1 MSVQKMTPDYIFE
14 VSWEVCNKVGGI
26 YTVLSTRAKTI
37 LEKTNAQLV
46 FIGPDLWKDTENPLF
61 REDKRLLAGW
71 RKKATEEGFEIRI
84 GRWNIPGDPVAVLV
98 DFTPYYNIKNEI
110 YGEAWNRF
118 GVDSLHAYGDY
129 DEASMFS
136 YAAARV
142 AESYYNH
149 VIAKEAKKMT
159 EAPKV
164 IYQAHEWMTG
174 LGALFLKEWIPSI
187 ATIFTTHATS
197 IGRSIAGNMKPL
209 YDYMEGY
216 NGDQMAYELNMESK
230 HSIEKQTAHRVDC
243 FTTVSEITDVEC
255 TQLLEKPADV
265 ILVNGFEDDFV
276 PKGAAFTAKRKEA
289 RKVMLD
295 VAGKLLGQQFADDTV
310 IVSTGGRY
318 EFRNKGI
325 DILLESLNRLA
336 NEPSLDRDVL
346 AFINV
351 PAWVKGPREDL
362 KTLLNP
368 PSMEDLQASRS
379 QLPSIEGGVG
389 GGSALENPV
398 ITHELHNMD
407 SDKALSMMRAIGLN
421 NRPESRV
428 KVIFVPCYLNGD
440 DGIFNLP
447 YYDLLPGDDLAV
459 YPSYYEPWGYTP
471 LESVAFHVPTITTD
485 LAGFGLWVNSLQK
498 VESGKMKDE
507 SCQSDG
513 NNCQLSIVNS
523 PLESGVKVVH
533 RTDSNW
539 NEAADEIKNSILAFT
554 KMDDKMV
561 TQLRRR
567 AADIAKKALWN
578 KFVKYYLEAYDIA
591 LKKVK

>member
-1 MSVQKMTPDYIFE
+1 MSVKKATPDHIIE

-37 LEKTNAQLV
+37 LTQTNAQLM
-46 FIGPDLWKDTENPLF
+46 FIGPDLWKETENPLF
-61 REDKRLLAGW
+61 KEDKRLLAGW

-84 GRWNIPGDPVAVLV
+84 GRWNIPGEPIAVLV

-110 YGEAWNRF
+110 YAEAWNLF

-149 VIAKEAKKMT
+149 VIAKEAKKAS

-174 LGALFLKEWIPSI
+174 LGALFLKHWIPSI

-209 YDYMEGY
+209 YDYMDGY
-216 NGDQMAYELNMESK
+216 NGDQMASELNMESK
-230 HSIEKQTAHRVDC
+230 HSIEKQSAHRVDC
-243 FTTVSEITDVEC
+243 FTTVSEITDREC
-255 TQLLEKPADV
+255 TQLLEKQADV
-265 ILVNGFEDDFV
+265 VLVNGFEDDFV

-289 RKVMLD
+289 RRVMLN
-295 VAGKLLGQQFADDTV
+295 VASHLLGQEFADNTI

-325 DILLESLNRLA
+325 DILLESLKRLA

-351 PAWVKGPREDL
+351 PAWVKGPR
-362 KTLLNP
+362 K
-368 PSMEDLQASRS
+368 DLQERLESPLRS
-379 QLPSIEGGVG
+379 VTP
-389 GGSALENPV
+389 LETSM
-398 ITHELHNMD
+398 ISHELHNMD
-407 SDKALSMMRAIGLN
+407 DDKALSMMRAIGLDN
-421 NRPESRV
+421 NPNSRV
-428 KVIFVPCYLNGD
+428 KVIFVPCYLNGN
-440 DGIFNLP
+440 DGIFNMP

-485 LAGFGLWVNSLQK
+485 LAGFGLWANSLK
-498 VESGKMKDE
+498 GEYS
-507 SCQSDG
+507 
-513 NNCQLSIVNS
+513 QL
-523 PLESGVKVVH
+523 EDGVKVVH

-539 NEAADEIKNSILAFT
+539 DDAANEIKNTILTFT
-554 KMDDKMV
+554 KMDDKQV
-561 TQLRRR
+561 ADLRRR
-567 AADIAKKALWN
+567 AANIAKKALWD
-578 KFVKYYLEAYDIA
+578 KFVKYYLEAYEVA
-591 LKKVK
+591 LSKVNE

>member
-1 MSVQKMTPDYIFE
+1 MSVHKSTPDYIIE

-37 LEKTNAQLV
+37 LTKTDAQLM
-46 FIGPDLWKDTENPLF
+46 FIGPDLWKETANPLF
-61 REDKRLLAGW
+61 KEDKRLMAGW
-71 RKKATEEGFEIRI
+71 RKKATEEGLNIRI
-84 GRWNIPGDPVAVLV
+84 GRWMIPGEPVAVLV
-98 DFTPYYNIKNEI
+98 DFTPYYNIKNDI
-110 YGEAWNRF
+110 YAEAWNLF
-118 GVDSLHAYGDY
+118 KVDSLHAYGDY

-136 YAAARV
+136 YAAAKV
-142 AESYYNH
+142 AESYYRNEI
-149 VIAKEAKKMT
+149 VKKAKTSQADNNCQL
-159 EAPKV
+159 PKV

-174 LGALFLKEWIPSI
+174 LGALFLKHWIPSI

-216 NGDQMAYELNMESK
+216 NGDQMADELNMQSK
-230 HSIEKQTAHRVDC
+230 HSIEKQAAHRVDC
-243 FTTVSEITDVEC
+243 FTTVSEITDREC
-255 TQLLEKPADV
+255 AQLLEKKADV
-265 ILVNGFEDDFV
+265 ITVNGFEDDFV

-289 RKVMLD
+289 RKVMLN
-295 VAGKLLGQQFADDTV
+295 VASKLLGQEFADDTI

-336 NEPSLDRDVL
+336 HEPSLDRDVL

-351 PAWVKGPREDL
+351 PAWVKGPRMDL
-362 KTLLNP
+362 V
-368 PSMEDLQASRS
+368 ERLQMKEESNC
-379 QLPSIEGGVG
+379 QLSI
-389 GGSALENPV
+389 ANCQLETPV
-398 ITHELHNMD
+398 ITHELYNMD
-407 SDKALSMMRAIGLN
+407 DDKALSMMRAIGLN
-421 NRPESRV
+421 NAPESRV

-485 LAGFGLWVNSLQK
+485 LAGFGLWANSLK
-498 VESGKMKDE
+498 GEYS
-507 SCQSDG
+507 
-513 NNCQLSIVNS
+513 QL
-523 PLESGVKVVH
+523 EDGVKVIH

-539 NEAADEIKNSILAFT
+539 DEAANEIKNSILAFT
-554 KMDDKMV
+554 KMDAKMV

-567 AADIAKKALWN
+567 AADISKKALWD
-578 KFVKYYLEAYDIA
+578 KFVKYYLEAYEVA
-591 LKKVK
+591 LSK

>member
-1 MSVQKMTPDYIFE
+1 MSVHKTTPDFIIE

-37 LEKTNAQLV
+37 LTKTDAQLM
-46 FIGPDLWKDTENPLF
+46 FIGPGLWKETANPLF
-61 REDKRLLAGW
+61 KEDKRLMAGW
-71 RKKATEEGFEIRI
+71 RKKATEEGLNIRI
-84 GRWNIPGDPVAVLV
+84 GRWMIPGEPVAVLV
-98 DFTPYYNIKNEI
+98 DFTPYYNIKNDI
-110 YGEAWNRF
+110 YAEAWNLF
-118 GVDSLHAYGDY
+118 KVDSLHAYGDY

-136 YAAARV
+136 YAAAKV
-142 AESYYNH
+142 AESYYRNEI
-149 VIAKEAKKMT
+149 VKKAKTSQADNNCQL
-159 EAPKV
+159 PKV

-174 LGALFLKEWIPSI
+174 LGALFLKHWIPSI

-216 NGDQMAYELNMESK
+216 NGDQMADELNMQSK
-230 HSIEKQTAHRVDC
+230 HSIEKQAAHRVDC
-243 FTTVSEITDVEC
+243 FTTVSEITDREC
-255 TQLLEKPADV
+255 AQLLEKKADV
-265 ILVNGFEDDFV
+265 ITVNGFEDDFV

-289 RKVMLD
+289 RKVMLN
-295 VAGKLLGQQFADDTV
+295 VASKLLGQEFADDTI

-336 NEPSLDRDVL
+336 HEPSLNRDVL

-362 KTLLNP
+362 RTRLDNC
-368 PSMEDLQASRS
+368 
-379 QLPSIEGGVG
+379 QLSIVNCP
-389 GGSALENPV
+389 LENPV
-398 ITHELHNMD
+398 ITHELYNMD
-407 SDKALSMMRAIGLN
+407 DDKALSMMRAIGLN
-421 NRPESRV
+421 NAPESRV

-485 LAGFGLWVNSLQK
+485 LAGFGLWANSLK
-498 VESGKMKDE
+498 GEYS
-507 SCQSDG
+507 
-513 NNCQLSIVNS
+513 QL
-523 PLESGVKVVH
+523 EDGVKVIH

-539 NEAADEIKNSILAFT
+539 DEAANEIKNSILAFT
-554 KMDDKMV
+554 KMDAKMV

-567 AADIAKKALWN
+567 AADISKKALWD
-578 KFVKYYLEAYDIA
+578 KFVKYYLEAYEVA
-591 LKKVK
+591 LSK

>member
-1 MSVQKMTPDYIFE
+1 MSVHKMTPDYIIE

-37 LEKTNAQLV
+37 LTKTDAQLM
-46 FIGPDLWKDTENPLF
+46 FIGPDLWKETANPLF
-61 REDKRLLAGW
+61 KEDKRLMAGW
-71 RKKATEEGFEIRI
+71 RKKATEEGLNIRI
-84 GRWNIPGDPVAVLV
+84 GRWMIPGEPVAVLV
-98 DFTPYYNIKNEI
+98 DFTPYYNIKNDI
-110 YGEAWNRF
+110 YAEAWNLF
-118 GVDSLHAYGDY
+118 KVDSLHAYGDY

-136 YAAARV
+136 YAAAKV
-142 AESYYNH
+142 AESYYRNEI
-149 VIAKEAKKMT
+149 VKKAKTSQADNNCQL
-159 EAPKV
+159 PKV

-174 LGALFLKEWIPSI
+174 LGALFLKHWIPSI

-216 NGDQMAYELNMESK
+216 NGDQMADELKMQSK
-230 HSIEKQTAHRVDC
+230 HSIEKQAAHRVDC
-243 FTTVSEITDVEC
+243 FTTVSEITDREC
-255 TQLLEKPADV
+255 AQLLEKKADV
-265 ILVNGFEDDFV
+265 ITVNGFEDDFV

-289 RKVMLD
+289 RKVMLN
-295 VAGKLLGQQFADDTV
+295 VASKLLGQEFADDTI

-336 NEPSLDRDVL
+336 HEPSLDRDVL

-362 KTLLNP
+362 V
-368 PSMEDLQASRS
+368 ERLQAKEESNC
-379 QLPSIEGGVG
+379 QLSIVNCQ
-389 GGSALENPV
+389 LETPV
-398 ITHELHNMD
+398 ITHELYNMD
-407 SDKALSMMRAIGLN
+407 DDKALSMMRAIGLN
-421 NRPESRV
+421 NAPESRV

-485 LAGFGLWVNSLQK
+485 LAGFGLWANSLK
-498 VESGKMKDE
+498 GEYS
-507 SCQSDG
+507 
-513 NNCQLSIVNS
+513 QL
-523 PLESGVKVVH
+523 EDGVKVIH

-539 NEAADEIKNSILAFT
+539 DEAANEIKNSILAFT
-554 KMDDKMV
+554 KMDAKMV

-567 AADIAKKALWN
+567 AADISKKALWD
-578 KFVKYYLEAYDIA
+578 KFVKYYLEAYEVA
-591 LKKVK
+591 LSK

>member
-1 MSVQKMTPDYIFE
+1 MSVHKSTPDYIIE

-37 LEKTNAQLV
+37 LTKTDAQLM
-46 FIGPDLWKDTENPLF
+46 FIGPDLWKETANPLF
-61 REDKRLLAGW
+61 KEDKRLMAGW
-71 RKKATEEGFEIRI
+71 RKKATEEGLNIRI
-84 GRWNIPGDPVAVLV
+84 GRWMIPGEPVAVLV
-98 DFTPYYNIKNEI
+98 DFTPYYNIKNDI
-110 YGEAWNRF
+110 YAEAWNLF
-118 GVDSLHAYGDY
+118 KVDSLHAYGDY

-136 YAAARV
+136 YAAAKV
-142 AESYYNH
+142 AESYYRNEI
-149 VIAKEAKKMT
+149 VKKAKTSQADNNCQL
-159 EAPKV
+159 PKV

-174 LGALFLKEWIPSI
+174 LGALFLKHWIPSI

-216 NGDQMAYELNMESK
+216 NGDQMADELNMQSK
-230 HSIEKQTAHRVDC
+230 HSIEKQAAHRVDC
-243 FTTVSEITDVEC
+243 FTTVSEITDREC
-255 TQLLEKPADV
+255 AQLLEKKADV
-265 ILVNGFEDDFV
+265 ITVNGFEDDFV

-289 RKVMLD
+289 RKVMLN
-295 VAGKLLGQQFADDTV
+295 VASKLLGQEFADDTI

-336 NEPSLDRDVL
+336 HEPSLNRDVL

-362 KTLLNP
+362 RARLDNC
-368 PSMEDLQASRS
+368 
-379 QLPSIEGGVG
+379 QLSIVNCP
-389 GGSALENPV
+389 LENPV
-398 ITHELHNMD
+398 ITHELYNMD
-407 SDKALSMMRAIGLN
+407 DDKALSMMRAIGLN
-421 NRPESRV
+421 NAPESRV

-485 LAGFGLWVNSLQK
+485 LAGFGLWANSLK
-498 VESGKMKDE
+498 GEYS
-507 SCQSDG
+507 
-513 NNCQLSIVNS
+513 QL
-523 PLESGVKVVH
+523 EDGVKVIH

-539 NEAADEIKNSILAFT
+539 DEAANEIKNSILAFT
-554 KMDDKMV
+554 KMDAKMV

-567 AADIAKKALWN
+567 AADISKKALWD
-578 KFVKYYLEAYDIA
+578 KFVKYYLEAYEVA
-591 LKKVK
+591 LSK

>member
-1 MSVQKMTPDYIFE
+1 MSVNKMTPDYIFE

-37 LEKTNAQLV
+37 LEKTGAQLI
-46 FIGPDLWKDTENPLF
+46 FIGPDVWKETENPLF
-61 REDKRLLAGW
+61 KEDKRLLAGW

-84 GRWNIPGDPVAVLV
+84 GRWNIPGNPIAVLV

-110 YGEAWNRF
+110 YSEAWNLF

-174 LGALFLKEWIPSI
+174 LGALFLKHWIPSI

-209 YDYMEGY
+209 YDYMSGY
-216 NGDQMAYELNMESK
+216 NGDQMASELNMESK
-230 HSIEKQTAHRVDC
+230 HSIEKQSAHRVDC

-289 RKVMLD
+289 RRVMLN
-295 VAGKLLGQQFADDTV
+295 VASKLLGQQFADDTI

-351 PAWVKGPREDL
+351 PAWVKGPR
-362 KTLLNP
+362 K
-368 PSMEDLQASRS
+368 DLQER
-379 QLPSIEGGVG
+379 
-389 GGSALENPV
+389 LESPLHAVTPLETSV
-398 ITHELHNMD
+398 ISHELYNMD
-407 SDKALSMMRAIGLN
+407 DDKALSMMRAIGLN
-421 NRPESRV
+421 NRPENRV
-428 KVIFVPCYLNGD
+428 KVIFVPCYLNGN

-485 LAGFGLWVNSLQK
+485 LAGFGLWVNSLK
-498 VESGKMKDE
+498 GEYS
-507 SCQSDG
+507 
-513 NNCQLSIVNS
+513 QL
-523 PLESGVKVVH
+523 EDGVKVIH

-539 NEAADEIKNSILAFT
+539 DEAADEIKNSILAFT

-567 AADIAKKALWN
+567 AADIAKKALWD

-591 LKKVK
+591 LSKI

>member
-1 MSVQKMTPDYIFE
+1 MSVNKKTPDYIFE

-37 LEKTNAQLV
+37 QTQTNAQLV
-46 FIGPDLWKDTENPLF
+46 FIGPDLWKETENPLF
-61 REDKRLLAGW
+61 KEDKRLLAGW
-71 RKKATEEGFEIRI
+71 RKKATEEGFEIRV
-84 GRWNIPGDPVAVLV
+84 GRGGSPGNQIAVLV
-98 DFTPYYNIKNEI
+98 DFTPYYNIKNNI
-110 YGEAWNRF
+110 YAEAWNLF

-142 AESYYNH
+142 AESFYNH
-149 VIAKEAKKMT
+149 IIVKEAKNGET
-159 EAPKV
+159 SKV

-174 LGALFLKEWIPSI
+174 LGALFLKHWIPSI

-209 YDYMEGY
+209 YDYMSGY
-216 NGDQMAYELNMESK
+216 NGDQMARELNMESK
-230 HSIEKQTAHRVDC
+230 HSIEKQSAHRVDC
-243 FTTVSEITDVEC
+243 FTTVSEITDIEC

-289 RKVMLD
+289 RKVMLN
-295 VAGKLLGQQFADDTV
+295 VASKLLGQEFADDTI

-325 DILLESLNRLA
+325 DILLESLKRLA
-336 NEPSLDRDVL
+336 DEPSLDRDVL

-351 PAWVKGPREDL
+351 PAWVKGPRVDL
-362 KTLLNP
+362 VERLKMNDESNSQ
-368 PSMEDLQASRS
+368 PSTFNS
-379 QLPSIEGGVG
+379 QLST
-389 GGSALENPV
+389 PV
-398 ITHELHNMD
+398 ISHELYNMD
-407 SDKALSMMRAIGLN
+407 DDKALSMMRAIGLSN
-421 NRPESRV
+421 DPKSRV
-428 KVIFVPCYLNGD
+428 KVIFVPCYLNGN
-440 DGIFNLP
+440 DGIFNMP

-485 LAGFGLWVNSLQK
+485 LAGFGLWVNSLK
-498 VESGKMKDE
+498 GEYG
-507 SCQSDG
+507 
-513 NNCQLSIVNS
+513 QL
-523 PLESGVKVVH
+523 EDGVKVVH

-539 NEAADEIKNSILAFT
+539 DEAADEIKNTMLAFT
-554 KMDDKMV
+554 KMDAKLV
-561 TQLRRR
+561 AQLRRR
-567 AADIAKKALWN
+567 ASDIAKKALWD
-578 KFVKYYLEAYDIA
+578 KFAKYYLEAYDIA
-591 LKKVK
+591 LSKI

>member
-1 MSVQKMTPDYIFE
+1 MSVHKMTPDYIIE

-37 LEKTNAQLV
+37 LTKTDAQLM
-46 FIGPDLWKDTENPLF
+46 FIGPDLWKETANPLF
-61 REDKRLLAGW
+61 KEDKRLMAGW
-71 RKKATEEGFEIRI
+71 RKKATEEGLNIRI
-84 GRWNIPGDPVAVLV
+84 GRWMIPGEPVAVLV
-98 DFTPYYNIKNEI
+98 DFTPYYNIKNDI
-110 YGEAWNRF
+110 YAEAWNLF
-118 GVDSLHAYGDY
+118 KVDSLHAYGDY

-136 YAAARV
+136 YAAAKV
-142 AESYYNH
+142 AESFYRNEI
-149 VIAKEAKKMT
+149 VKKAKTSQADNNCQL
-159 EAPKV
+159 PKV

-174 LGALFLKEWIPSI
+174 LGALFLKHWIPSI

-209 YDYMEGY
+209 YDYMDGY
-216 NGDQMAYELNMESK
+216 NGDQMADELNMQSK
-230 HSIEKQTAHRVDC
+230 HSIEKQAAHRVDC
-243 FTTVSEITDVEC
+243 FTTVSEITDREC
-255 TQLLEKPADV
+255 AQLLEKKADV
-265 ILVNGFEDDFV
+265 ITVNGFEDDFV

-289 RKVMLD
+289 RKVMLN
-295 VAGKLLGQQFADDTV
+295 VASKLLGQEFADDTI

-336 NEPSLDRDVL
+336 HEPSLDRDVL

-362 KTLLNP
+362 RTRLDNC
-368 PSMEDLQASRS
+368 
-379 QLPSIEGGVG
+379 QLSIVNCP
-389 GGSALENPV
+389 LENPV
-398 ITHELHNMD
+398 ITHELYNMD
-407 SDKALSMMRAIGLN
+407 DDKALSMMRAIGLN
-421 NRPESRV
+421 NAPESRV

-485 LAGFGLWVNSLQK
+485 LAGFGLWANSLK
-498 VESGKMKDE
+498 GEYS
-507 SCQSDG
+507 
-513 NNCQLSIVNS
+513 QL
-523 PLESGVKVVH
+523 EDGVKVIH

-539 NEAADEIKNSILAFT
+539 DEAANEIKNSILAFT
-554 KMDDKMV
+554 KMDAKMV

-567 AADIAKKALWN
+567 AADISKKALWD
-578 KFVKYYLEAYDIA
+578 KFVKYYLEAYEVA
-591 LKKVK
+591 LSK

>member
-1 MSVQKMTPDYIFE
+1 MSVNKVTPDYIFE

-37 LEKTNAQLV
+37 LEKTGAQLI
-46 FIGPDLWKDTENPLF
+46 FIGPDVWKETENPLF
-61 REDKRLLAGW
+61 KEDKRLLAGW
-71 RKKATEEGFEIRI
+71 RKKATEEGFDIRI
-84 GRWNIPGDPVAVLV
+84 GRWDIPGNPIAVLV

-110 YGEAWNRF
+110 YADAWNLF

-149 VIAKEAKKMT
+149 VIDKEAKKMT

-174 LGALFLKEWIPSI
+174 LGALFLKHWIPSI

-209 YDYMEGY
+209 YDYMSGY
-216 NGDQMAYELNMESK
+216 NGDQMASELNMESK
-230 HSIEKQTAHRVDC
+230 HSIEKQSAHRVDC

-289 RKVMLD
+289 RKVMLN
-295 VAGKLLGQQFADDTV
+295 VASKLLGQQFADDTI

-351 PAWVKGPREDL
+351 PAWVKGPR
-362 KTLLNP
+362 K
-368 PSMEDLQASRS
+368 DLQERLDSPLNAVT
-379 QLPSIEGGVG
+379 P
-389 GGSALENPV
+389 LETSV
-398 ITHELHNMD
+398 ISHELYNMD
-407 SDKALSMMRAIGLN
+407 DDKALSMMRAIGLN
-421 NRPESRV
+421 NHPKSRV
-428 KVIFVPCYLNGD
+428 KVIFVPCYLNGN
-440 DGIFNLP
+440 DGVFNLP

-485 LAGFGLWVNSLQK
+485 LAGFGLWANSLK
-498 VESGKMKDE
+498 GEYS
-507 SCQSDG
+507 
-513 NNCQLSIVNS
+513 QL
-523 PLESGVKVVH
+523 EDGVKVIH

-539 NEAADEIKNSILAFT
+539 DEAADEIKNSILAFT

-561 TQLRRR
+561 KQLRRR
-567 AADIAKKALWN
+567 AADIAKKALWD

-591 LKKVK
+591 LSKI

>member
-1 MSVQKMTPDYIFE
+1 MSVKKATPDHIIE

-37 LEKTNAQLV
+37 LTQTNAQLM
-46 FIGPDLWKDTENPLF
+46 FIGPDLWKETENPLF
-61 REDKRLLAGW
+61 KEDKRLLAGW

-84 GRWNIPGDPVAVLV
+84 GRWNIPGEPIAVLV
-98 DFTPYYNIKNEI
+98 DFTPYYNIKNET
-110 YGEAWNRF
+110 YAEAWNLF

-149 VIAKEAKKMT
+149 VIAKEAKKSS

-174 LGALFLKEWIPSI
+174 LGALFLKHWIPSI

-209 YDYMEGY
+209 YDYMDGY
-216 NGDQMAYELNMESK
+216 NGDQMASELNMESK
-230 HSIEKQTAHRVDC
+230 HSIEKQSAHRVDC
-243 FTTVSEITDVEC
+243 FTTVSEITDREC
-255 TQLLEKPADV
+255 TQLLEKKADV
-265 ILVNGFEDDFV
+265 VLVNGFEDDFV

-289 RKVMLD
+289 RRVMLN
-295 VAGKLLGQQFADDTV
+295 VASHLLGQEFDDNTI

-325 DILLESLNRLA
+325 DILLESLKRLA

-351 PAWVKGPREDL
+351 PAWVKGPR
-362 KTLLNP
+362 K
-368 PSMEDLQASRS
+368 DLQERLESPLRS
-379 QLPSIEGGVG
+379 VTP
-389 GGSALENPV
+389 LETSM
-398 ITHELHNMD
+398 ISHELHNMD
-407 SDKALSMMRAIGLN
+407 DDKALSMMRAIGLDN
-421 NRPESRV
+421 NPNSRV
-428 KVIFVPCYLNGD
+428 KVIFVPCYLNGN
-440 DGIFNLP
+440 DGIFNMP

-485 LAGFGLWVNSLQK
+485 LAGFGLWANSLK
-498 VESGKMKDE
+498 GEYS
-507 SCQSDG
+507 
-513 NNCQLSIVNS
+513 QL
-523 PLESGVKVVH
+523 EDGVKVVH

-539 NEAADEIKNSILAFT
+539 DDAANEIKNTILTFT
-554 KMDDKMV
+554 KMDDKQV
-561 TQLRRR
+561 ADLRRR
-567 AADIAKKALWN
+567 AANIAKKALWD
-578 KFVKYYLEAYDIA
+578 KFVKYYLEAYEVA
-591 LKKVK
+591 LSKVNE

>member
-1 MSVQKMTPDYIFE
+1 MSVHKMTPDYIIE

-37 LEKTNAQLV
+37 LTKTDAQLM
-46 FIGPDLWKDTENPLF
+46 FIGPDLWKETANPLF
-61 REDKRLLAGW
+61 KEDKRLMAGW
-71 RKKATEEGFEIRI
+71 RKKATEEGLNIRI
-84 GRWNIPGDPVAVLV
+84 GRWMIPGEPVAVLV
-98 DFTPYYNIKNEI
+98 DFTPYYNIKNDI
-110 YGEAWNRF
+110 YAEAWNLF
-118 GVDSLHAYGDY
+118 NVDSLHAYGDY

-136 YAAARV
+136 YAAAKV
-142 AESYYNH
+142 AESYYRNEI
-149 VIAKEAKKMT
+149 VKKAKTSQADNNCQL
-159 EAPKV
+159 PKV

-174 LGALFLKEWIPSI
+174 LGALFLKHWIPSI

-216 NGDQMAYELNMESK
+216 NGDQMADELNMQSK
-230 HSIEKQTAHRVDC
+230 HSIEKQAAHRVDC
-243 FTTVSEITDVEC
+243 FTTVSEITDREC
-255 TQLLEKPADV
+255 AQLLEKKADV
-265 ILVNGFEDDFV
+265 ITVNGFEDDFV

-289 RKVMLD
+289 RKVMLN
-295 VAGKLLGQQFADDTV
+295 VASKLLGQEFADDTI

-336 NEPSLDRDVL
+336 HEPSLDRDVL

-362 KTLLNP
+362 V
-368 PSMEDLQASRS
+368 ERLQAKEERNC
-379 QLPSIEGGVG
+379 QLSIVNCQ
-389 GGSALENPV
+389 LETPV
-398 ITHELHNMD
+398 ITHELYNMD
-407 SDKALSMMRAIGLN
+407 DDKALSMMRAIGLN
-421 NRPESRV
+421 NAPESRV

-485 LAGFGLWVNSLQK
+485 LAGFGLWANSLK
-498 VESGKMKDE
+498 GEYS
-507 SCQSDG
+507 
-513 NNCQLSIVNS
+513 QL
-523 PLESGVKVVH
+523 EDGVKVIH

-539 NEAADEIKNSILAFT
+539 NEAANEIKNSILAFT
-554 KMDDKMV
+554 KIDAKMV

-567 AADIAKKALWN
+567 AADISKKALWD
-578 KFVKYYLEAYDIA
+578 KFVKYYLEAYEVA
-591 LKKVK
+591 LSK

>member
-1 MSVQKMTPDYIFE
+1 MAPDHIIE

-37 LEKTNAQLV
+37 LTKTNAQLV
-46 FIGPDLWKDTENPLF
+46 FIGPDLWKETENPLF
-61 REDKRLLAGW
+61 KEDKRLLAGW
-71 RKKATEEGFEIRI
+71 RKKATEEGLEIRI
-84 GRWNIPGDPVAVLV
+84 GRWNIPGEPIAVLV

-110 YGEAWNRF
+110 YAEAWNLF

-142 AESYYNH
+142 AESYCKH
-149 VIAKEAKKMT
+149 VVAKEAKKGN
-159 EAPKV
+159 EPKV

-174 LGALFLKEWIPSI
+174 LGALFLKHWIPSI

-209 YDYMEGY
+209 YDYMDGY
-216 NGDQMAYELNMESK
+216 NGDQMASELNMESK
-230 HSIEKQTAHRVDC
+230 HSIEKQSAHRVDC
-243 FTTVSEITDVEC
+243 FTTVSEITDREC
-255 TQLLEKPADV
+255 TQLLEKQADV
-265 ILVNGFEDDFV
+265 VLVNGFEDDFV

-289 RKVMLD
+289 RRVMLN
-295 VAGKLLGQQFADDTV
+295 VASKLLGQEFADDTI

-325 DILLESLNRLA
+325 DILLESLKRLA
-336 NEPSLDRDVL
+336 DEPTLDRDVL

-351 PAWVKGPREDL
+351 PAWVKGPR
-362 KTLLNP
+362 K
-368 PSMEDLQASRS
+368 DLQERLESPLNS
-379 QLPSIEGGVG
+379 VTPIET
-389 GGSALENPV
+389 SV
-398 ITHELHNMD
+398 ISHELYNMD
-407 SDKALSMMRAIGLN
+407 DDKALSMMRAIGLDN
-421 NRPESRV
+421 NPNSRV

-440 DGIFNLP
+440 DGIFNMP

-485 LAGFGLWVNSLQK
+485 LAGFGLWVNSLK
-498 VESGKMKDE
+498 GEYS
-507 SCQSDG
+507 
-513 NNCQLSIVNS
+513 QL
-523 PLESGVKVVH
+523 EDGVKVVH

-539 NEAADEIKNSILAFT
+539 NEAADEIKNTILAFT
-554 KMDDKMV
+554 KMDDKLV
-561 TQLRRR
+561 ADLRRR
-567 AADIAKKALWN
+567 AAAIAKKALWD

-591 LKKVK
+591 LSKVK

>member
-1 MSVQKMTPDYIFE
+1 MNVHKMTPDYIIE

-37 LEKTNAQLV
+37 LTKTDAQLM
-46 FIGPDLWKDTENPLF
+46 FIGPDLWKETANPLF
-61 REDKRLLAGW
+61 KEDKRLMAGW
-71 RKKATEEGFEIRI
+71 HKKATEEGLNIRI
-84 GRWNIPGDPVAVLV
+84 GRWMIPGEPIAVLV

-110 YGEAWNRF
+110 YAEAWNLF
-118 GVDSLHAYGDY
+118 NVDSLHAYGDY

-136 YAAARV
+136 YAAAKV
-142 AESYYNH
+142 AESWYRNC
-149 VIAKEAKKMT
+149 AAESQ
-159 EAPKV
+159 KV

-174 LGALFLKEWIPSI
+174 LGALFLKHWIPSI

-216 NGDQMAYELNMESK
+216 DGDQMASELNMESK
-230 HSIEKQTAHRVDC
+230 HSIEKQSAHRVDC
-243 FTTVSEITDVEC
+243 FTTVSEITDREC
-255 TQLLEKPADV
+255 AQLLEKKADV
-265 ILVNGFEDDFV
+265 VLVNGFEDDFV

-289 RKVMLD
+289 RRVMLG
-295 VAGKLLGQQFADDTV
+295 VAGQLLGQKFADDTI

-325 DILLESLNRLA
+325 DILLESLKRLA
-336 NEPSLDRDVL
+336 DEPSLDRDVL

-362 KTLLNP
+362 VGRLQMKEESNSQLSTLN
-368 PSMEDLQASRS
+368 S
-379 QLPSIEGGVG
+379 QLPT
-389 GGSALENPV
+389 PV
-398 ITHELHNMD
+398 ITHELYNMD
-407 SDKALSMMRAIGLN
+407 DDKALSMMRAIGLN

-447 YYDLLPGDDLAV
+447 YYDLLSGDDLAV

-485 LAGFGLWVNSLQK
+485 LAGFGLWANSLK
-498 VESGKMKDE
+498 GEYS
-507 SCQSDG
+507 
-513 NNCQLSIVNS
+513 QL
-523 PLESGVKVVH
+523 EDGVKVIH

-539 NEAADEIKNSILAFT
+539 NEAADEIKNSILAFS
-554 KMDDKMV
+554 KMDGKLV
-561 TQLRRR
+561 TELRRR
-567 AADIAKKALWN
+567 AAAISKKALWD

-591 LKKVK
+591 LRKVD

>member
-1 MSVQKMTPDYIFE
+1 MSVNKTTPDYIFE
-14 VSWEVCNKVGGI
+14 ISWEVCNKVGGI

-37 LEKTNAQLV
+37 LTKTNAQLV
-46 FIGPDLWKDTENPLF
+46 FIGPDLWKETENPLF
-61 REDKRLLAGW
+61 KEDKRLLAGW
-71 RKKATEEGFEIRI
+71 RKKATEEGLAIRI
-84 GRWNIPGDPVAVLV
+84 GRWNIPGEPVAVLV

-110 YGEAWNRF
+110 YSEAWNLF
-118 GVDSLHAYGDY
+118 SVDSLHAYGDY

-142 AESYYNH
+142 AESYYKH
-149 VIAKEAKKMT
+149 IIAKDIKKGNN
-159 EAPKV
+159 PKV

-174 LGALFLKEWIPSI
+174 LGALFLKHWIPSI

-209 YDYMEGY
+209 YDYMSGY
-216 NGDQMAYELNMESK
+216 NGDQMASELNMESK
-230 HSIEKQTAHRVDC
+230 HSIEKQSAHRVDC

-289 RKVMLD
+289 RKVMLN
-295 VAGKLLGQQFADDTV
+295 VAGKLLGQEFSDDTI

-325 DILLESLNRLA
+325 DILLESLKRLA
-336 NEPSLDRDVL
+336 DEPSLDRDVL

-362 KTLLNP
+362 APLLSPQGGKNP
-368 PSMEDLQASRS
+368 ATVAEL
-379 QLPSIEGGVG
+379 LPLG
-389 GGSALENPV
+389 GGWEGAAPLDTPV
-398 ITHELHNMD
+398 ITHELYNMND
-407 SDKALSMMRAIGLN
+407 DKALSMMRAIGLDN
-421 NRPESRV
+421 NPNSRV
-428 KVIFVPCYLNGD
+428 KVIFVPCYLNGN
-440 DGIFNLP
+440 DGIFNMP

-485 LAGFGLWVNSLQK
+485 LAGFGLWANSLK
-498 VESGKMKDE
+498 GEYS
-507 SCQSDG
+507 
-513 NNCQLSIVNS
+513 QL
-523 PLESGVKVVH
+523 EDGVKVVH

-539 NEAADEIKNSILAFT
+539 NEAADEIKNTILAFT
-554 KMDDKMV
+554 KMDDKLV
-561 TQLRRR
+561 ADLRRR
-567 AADIAKKALWN
+567 AAAIAKKALWD
-578 KFVKYYLEAYDIA
+578 KFVKYYLEAYEIA
-591 LKKVK
+591 LSKI